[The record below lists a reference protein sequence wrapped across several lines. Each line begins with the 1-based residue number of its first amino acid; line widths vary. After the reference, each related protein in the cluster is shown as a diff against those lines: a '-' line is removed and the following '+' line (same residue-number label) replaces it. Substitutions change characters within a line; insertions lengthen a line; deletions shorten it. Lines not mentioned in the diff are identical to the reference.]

1 MSWID
6 FLAGAALGAVIV
18 LAWARRRRSLR
29 ERILEASSRVDDRAV
44 EEIIHRG
51 VLEMEGDEPLDLD
64 EIAEAER
71 AFWETEEW
79 DRAEEDW
86 S

>member
-1 MSWID
+1 MRWVE
-6 FLAGAALGAVIV
+6 FLAGAAVGAVLV
-18 LAWARRRRSLR
+18 LAWVRRRRVLR
-29 ERILEASSRVDDRAV
+29 ERIQQASASLDDRAV

-51 VLEMEGDEPLDLD
+51 VLEVEGDEPLDLD

-79 DRAEEDW
+79 DPAEEDRA
-86 S
+86 

>member
-6 FLAGAALGAVIV
+6 FFAGAALGAVIV
-18 LAWARRRRSLR
+18 LAWIRRRRSLR
-29 ERILEASSRVDDRAV
+29 ERIREASSRVDDRAV
-44 EEIIHRG
+44 EEIIRRG
-51 VLEMEGDEPLDLD
+51 VLEVEGDEPLDLD

-86 S
+86 G

>member
-6 FLAGAALGAVIV
+6 FFAGAALGALIV
-18 LAWARRRRSLR
+18 LAWIRRRRSLR

-44 EEIIHRG
+44 EEIIRRG
-51 VLEMEGDEPLDLD
+51 VLEVEGDEPLDLD

>member
-6 FLAGAALGAVIV
+6 FFAGAALGAVIV
-18 LAWARRRRSLR
+18 LAWIRRRRSLR
-29 ERILEASSRVDDRAV
+29 ERIQEASSRVDDRAV
-44 EEIIHRG
+44 EEIIRRG

-86 S
+86 G

>member
-6 FLAGAALGAVIV
+6 FLAGAALGALIV
-18 LAWARRRRSLR
+18 LAWVRRRRVLR
-29 ERILEASSRVDDRAV
+29 ERIDEARASVDDRAV
-44 EEIIHRG
+44 EEIIRRG
-51 VLEMEGDEPLDLD
+51 VLEVEGDEPLDLD